1 MPKAKPTQVIV
12 HRIELQQ
19 SERDMLELA
28 VAGNVATNAVSAA
41 GAFFSGVGNMLA
53 PFAPAFGALAALWIG
68 DKTLD
73 VIRSDAEQRKEEI
86 EQEYA
91 SNKSVYDS
99 IIAAGVSSKFAEG
112 GWEAVCSR
120 ESRIELVRGQ
130 YNPFGSAETMTGL
143 GRPIPNW
150 YLTQL
155 LRFLDTVCNNLG
167 NVGNQTP
174 SELWVQWM
182 SEEEYGQSAYY
193 EDTNGSTW
201 EAFKKGIGTL
211 FD

>member
-41 GAFFSGVGNMLA
+41 GSVLSGIGNMLV

-73 VIRSDAEQRKEEI
+73 VIRSECRAKKEEI

-99 IIAAGVSSKFAEG
+99 IIAAWLSSKFAEG
-112 GWEAVCSR
+112 GWDAVCSR
-120 ESRIELVRGQ
+120 DNRIELLRGQ
-130 YNPFGSAETMTGL
+130 YNPFGSAGMTGL
-143 GRPIPNW
+143 GRPIPQW
-150 YLTQL
+150 YLNQL
-155 LRFLDTVCNNLG
+155 LQFLDTVCNNLG

-201 EAFKKGIGTL
+201 GALRKGLGTF